1 MIGYFDIEADN
12 LLEKAKR
19 VHCIAIALDDNA
31 PVLYTADKI
40 DDALRILDSCEMI
53 VAHNGIGYD
62 LPLLKKLFGY
72 VPKAKVADTLILSQ
86 LCDPDL
92 VDGHSL
98 DAWGERVGVLKTN
111 YVERFIAWRSQGADD
126 YVYKEGDEWLE
137 YNRIMGE
144 YCEQDVLVLRSTY
157 AAVRSKMSEVERKCP
172 NIKWTKAEWMEHEFG
187 KAFAEQGIHG
197 VYVDQEHLASFHKK
211 LEEELSAI
219 EEEITPLLPPKAN
232 PTVLERAKCIPPKI
246 QFTKDGKAG
255 ALALR
260 WFDNIREIEIDGE
273 TKLQG
278 YKFGEWHTLP
288 TPSDEEGNK
297 LPLKTT
303 HKMHLSDSA
312 ELKGWLM
319 REGWVPSFW
328 SYKKCADKNGKL
340 RVQRDDK
347 GQPIVSQPKFHDKGV
362 LCPNLEAMHEKFPHI
377 AKVVRWFVL
386 RHRYGL
392 TKGVYETL
400 RDDGRVSASGI
411 SLGTP
416 TARVA
421 HTRPVCNIPKADK
434 SVLFGKECRAIFSAP
449 PGRVMVGVDAAG
461 LELRCLANRVN
472 NPDFTKLILA
482 DKDKGEL
489 DIHTF
494 LAEQYNKHTPV
505 TRSSGKNITYALLYG
520 ASDGKVGETA
530 GAPVAKAEQIGSKLR
545 DVFVNALP
553 GVDKLME
560 RVELAAK
567 RGYIAALDGR
577 RIGIRSKHAALN
589 TLLQSDGSIIV
600 KWATVAAVK
609 QLSKLE
615 LDAHLAV
622 HYHDE
627 LQLESSEQ
635 DAEQAGMVVVEA
647 MRWAGRYFNFKLP
660 LDGDMKIGRNWAETH

>member
-12 LLEKAKR
+12 LLDKVTR
-19 VHCIAIALDDNA
+19 VHCIAIALDDKA
-31 PVLYTADKI
+31 PALYVGHEVS
-40 DDALRILDSCEMI
+40 DALHILDSCETI
-53 VAHNGIGYD
+53 VAHNGVGYD

-72 VPKAKVADTLILSQ
+72 TPKAKVVDTLLLSQ
-86 LCDPDL
+86 LSEPDL
-92 VDGHSL
+92 PGGHSL
-98 DAWGERVGVLKTN
+98 DAWGERVGVPKTN

-126 YVYKEGDEWLE
+126 YAYADGDEWLE
-137 YNRIMGE
+137 YNRVMGE
-144 YCEQDVLVLRSTY
+144 YCEQDVLVLRSTC
-157 AAVRSKMSEVERKCP
+157 AALRSKMHEVERKCP
-172 NIKWTKAEWMEHEFG
+172 NIKWERAEWMEHEFG
-187 KAFAEQGIHG
+187 KAFAEQGLHG
-197 VYVDQEHLASFHKK
+197 VYIDQQHLASFHKS
-211 LEEELSAI
+211 LEDELSSI
-219 EEEITPLLPPKAN
+219 EDEITPLLPPKIN
-232 PTVLERAKCIPPKI
+232 PTLMERGKCTPPKI

-255 ALALR
+255 ALAQR
-260 WFDNIREIEIDGE
+260 WFDEIREIEIDGE

-278 YKFGEWHTLP
+278 RKFGEWHTLP
-288 TPSDEEGNK
+288 TPSDEEGDK
-297 LPLKTT
+297 LPLSTS
-303 HKMHLSDSA
+303 HKMQLSDSA

-328 SYKKCADKNGKL
+328 SYKKRPDKNGKL

-347 GQPIVSQPKFHDKGV
+347 GQPVVSQPKFHDKGV
-362 LCPNLEAMHEKFPHI
+362 LCPNLEAMHETFPHI

-386 RHRYGL
+386 RHRYGI

-400 RDDGRVSASGI
+400 RDDGRVSASGM

-421 HTRPVCNIPKADK
+421 HTRPVCNVPKADK
-434 SVLFGKECRAIFSAP
+434 AVLFGKECRAIFAAP
-449 PGRVMVGVDAAG
+449 PGRVLVGVDAAG

-472 NPDFTKLILA
+472 NPEFTKLILA

-494 LAEQYNKHTPV
+494 LAEQYSKHIPV
-505 TRSSGKNITYALLYG
+505 SRNAGKGISYCILYG
-520 ASDGKVGETA
+520 GSDSKVGETA
-530 GAPVAKAEQIGSKLR
+530 GAPLREAERIGAKLR
-545 DVFVNALP
+545 DAFVSALP

-560 RVELAAK
+560 RVEGAAR

-577 RIGIRSKHAALN
+577 RIDIRSKHAALN

-609 QLSKLE
+609 QLSKLG
-615 LDAHLAV
+615 LDAHLVV

-627 LQLESSEQ
+627 LQLESSEE
-635 DAEQAGMVVVEA
+635 DAEQAGLVVVEA
-647 MRWAGRYFNFKLP
+647 IRWAGRCFRFKLP